1 MSQKNVESSRS
12 THQKPLRLW
21 LAVALVVI
29 QWILW
34 ILLPKF
40 DPGGE
45 TLAISVF
52 GGLIGGLAII
62 LWWLF
67 LSRAPWLDR
76 LLGVLLIVLS
86 LIIFPSFAH
95 KSFKTGMSGMMFYIY
110 AVPVL
115 SLSFVIWAVLSPRM
129 LLKMKRITMVLTIL
143 ISCGIFTLIRSEG
156 ITGNANAVLAWRW
169 VITNEEL
176 LLEEQKEPIAENVT
190 IRKDAE
196 ILWPGFRGANRDGI
210 VRGVKIETDWKKNP
224 PAEMWRKPVGP
235 GCSSFSVKGNLLYTQ
250 EQRGEDETVSCYN
263 LNTGELIWL
272 HKDKARFWDS
282 HAGAGPRSTPT
293 LHDSLVCTLGATGIL
308 NLLNADDGSVV
319 WSRNAAEDIK
329 LKLPGWGIA
338 SSPLIID
345 DMIIVAV
352 SGTVVGYDLKTGDQ
366 RWTGPEGGENY
377 SSPHLF
383 ICDSTRQVV
392 MMDQNA
398 VRSFSPTDGK
408 VLWKKTWGGGAII
421 QPAITP
427 DGDILVSEGYKKG
440 IHRIGFSKQTGNWEI
455 EEKWMSTKIHPDFND
470 IAIHKGYIYGFEGLS
485 LTCLDLKN
493 GERKWKSG
501 RYGGQ
506 LLLLADQDLLIVLS
520 EKGELVLLEASP
532 EQCNEL
538 AKIQAIEGKTWN
550 HPIMVNNILVVRNT
564 KEMAAYKL

>member
-1 MSQKNVESSRS
+1 MTQKNVESNRS
-12 THQKPLRLW
+12 VHQKPLRLW
-21 LAVALVVI
+21 LGVALVVI

-34 ILLPKF
+34 LILPKF
-40 DPGGE
+40 EPSGQ
-45 TLAISVF
+45 TLPFSVF
-52 GGLIGGLAII
+52 GGLAGGLAII
-62 LWWLF
+62 IWWTF
-67 LSRAPWLDR
+67 LSRALWLDR
-76 LLGVLLIVLS
+76 IVGVSFMILS
-86 LIIFPSFAH
+86 LLLFPSFAH
-95 KSFKTGMSGMMFYIY
+95 KSVETGLSGMMFYIY

-115 SLSFVIWAVLSPRM
+115 SLSFVIWAILSQRM
-129 LLKMKRITMVLTIL
+129 SQKLKRITMALTIL
-143 ISCGIFTLIRSEG
+143 ISCGAFTLVRSDG
-156 ITGNANAVLAWRW
+156 ITGNANAELVWRW
-169 VITNEEL
+169 ATTNEQL
-176 LLEEQKEPIAENVT
+176 LLEEQVVPKAENIT
-190 IRKDAE
+190 IRNDAE
-196 ILWPGFRGANRDGI
+196 ILWAGFRGTNRDGI
-210 VRGVKIETDWKKNP
+210 VRGVQIETDWKKNP
-224 PAEMWRKPVGP
+224 PVEMWRKPVGP

-352 SGTVVGYDLKTGDQ
+352 SGTVVGYDLKTGEQ

-398 VRSFSPTDGK
+398 VRSFSPNDGK
-408 VLWKKTWGGGAII
+408 ILWEKTWGGGAII

-440 IHRIGFSKQTGNWEI
+440 IHHIGISKQAENWKI
-455 EEKWMSTKIHPDFND
+455 EENGCQPKYILISMTLPYTK
-470 IAIHKGYIYGFEGLS
+470 AIFMVLK
-485 LTCLDLKN
+485 DL
-493 GERKWKSG
+493 
-501 RYGGQ
+501 
-506 LLLLADQDLLIVLS
+506 A
-520 EKGELVLLEASP
+520 
-532 EQCNEL
+532 
-538 AKIQAIEGKTWN
+538 
-550 HPIMVNNILVVRNT
+550 
-564 KEMAAYKL
+564 